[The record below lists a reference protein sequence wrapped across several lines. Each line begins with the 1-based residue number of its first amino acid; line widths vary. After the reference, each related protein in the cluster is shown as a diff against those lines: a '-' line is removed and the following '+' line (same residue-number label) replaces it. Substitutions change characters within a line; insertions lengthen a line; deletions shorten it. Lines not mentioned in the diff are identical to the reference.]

1 VTSLVTVILTVR
13 NAGSQYI
20 DQMKLLPVGEAPS
33 HLSERTSNIIAEEQR
48 RDAEGAKLHGKS
60 KWAEIVRQKVLKPS
74 KRQACNSYHV
84 ASNEHMSNVDCV
96 DGEKLR
102 KGQGRQGDEENEKTS
117 QLVVVSPHID
127 GRLQDIGR

>member
-1 VTSLVTVILTVR
+1 MH

-20 DQMKLLPVGEAPS
+20 DQMKLLPAEEAPS

-60 KWAEIVRQKVLKPS
+60 RWAEIVRQKVLKTS
-74 KRQACNSYHV
+74 KRQARNSYHV

-102 KGQGRQGDEENEKTS
+102 RGQARQGDEENEMIS
-117 QLVVVSPHID
+117 QLVMVSPHID
-127 GRLQDIGR
+127 GRLQNIAR

>member
-1 VTSLVTVILTVR
+1 MH

-33 HLSERTSNIIAEEQR
+33 HLSVRTSNIIAEEQR
-48 RDAEGAKLHGKS
+48 RDAEGAKLCGKS
-60 KWAEIVRQKVLKPS
+60 KWAEIVRQKVLKTS

-102 KGQGRQGDEENEKTS
+102 RGEVRQGDEESETTS
-117 QLVVVSPHID
+117 QLVMVSPHID
-127 GRLQDIGR
+127 GRLQDVAR